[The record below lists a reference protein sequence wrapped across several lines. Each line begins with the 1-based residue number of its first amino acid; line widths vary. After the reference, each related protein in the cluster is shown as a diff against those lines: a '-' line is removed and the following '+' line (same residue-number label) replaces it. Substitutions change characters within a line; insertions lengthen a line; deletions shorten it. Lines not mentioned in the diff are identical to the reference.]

1 MYFIFS
7 LYREPLPGNWDKDLD
22 QFQKI
27 IVLKCLRAD
36 KVTQAM
42 QDYVADNLGQRFIEP
57 QVDFAW
63 FSWVKSVAL
72 RKAKIVY
79 NFGFSECN
87 RVKCAEQEKKR
98 YISIT
103 FE

>member
-1 MYFIFS
+1 MKKFLLMHHCFLFS
-7 LYREPLPGNWDKDLD
+7 REPLPGSWDTDLD

-57 QVDFAW
+57 QVCLTSH
-63 FSWVKSVAL
+63 FSGYILAL
-72 RKAKIVY
+72 
-79 NFGFSECN
+79 
-87 RVKCAEQEKKR
+87 
-98 YISIT
+98 
-103 FE
+103 